1 MNFEDWYNEK
11 ALDIWRNAEPEQE
24 LFPALLPKIK
34 TDSEVLIVGINPSH
48 DLDWIN
54 QNLVRNEFKGK
65 TAEEVFSWN
74 KKNIKEKIQDVIRME
89 DIARK
94 PDVKNR
100 YFNAIDSFTK
110 RCGFSSWEHIDL
122 FLIRKTKQSDAMK
135 LLEKNDTLNYFGER
149 QKELFFEAIEKLK
162 IKTVVVTNARA
173 SKIIQNEIFKNK
185 KEIKTSI
192 KHNGKYFFFASMLSG
207 GAMDSYSKERLI
219 REILEYKNAISFENK
234 T

>member
-1 MNFEDWYNEK
+1 LNFEDWYNEK
-11 ALDIWRNAEPEQE
+11 ALDIWRNAEPAQE

-34 TDSEVLIVGINPSH
+34 TDSEVLIIGINPSH

-54 QNLVRNEFKGK
+54 QNLARVEFKGK

-74 KKNIKEKIQDVIRME
+74 QNIKEKIQDVIRME
-89 DIARK
+89 DIARN

-100 YFNAIDSFTK
+100 YFNAIESFTK
-110 RCGFSSWEHIDL
+110 RCGFSSWEHLDL

-135 LLEKNDTLNYFGER
+135 LLEKNDALNDFGER
-149 QKELFFEAIEKLK
+149 QKELFFEAIEKLE

-173 SKIIQNEIFKNK
+173 SKIIHNEIFKNK

-192 KHNGKYFFFASMLSG
+192 KHNGKHFFFASMLSG
-207 GAMDSYSKERLI
+207 GAMDNYSKERLI
-219 REILEYKNAISFENK
+219 REILEYKNAFSFESK

>member
-34 TDSEVLIVGINPSH
+34 TDSEVLIIGINPSH

-54 QNLVRNEFKGK
+54 QNLARVEFKGK
-65 TAEEVFSWN
+65 TAAEVFSWD
-74 KKNIKEKIQDVIRME
+74 KKNTKEKMQDVIRME
-89 DIARK
+89 DIARN

-100 YFNAIDSFTK
+100 YFNAIGSFTE
-110 RCGFSSWEHIDL
+110 RCGFSSWEHLDL

-135 LLEKNDTLNYFGER
+135 LLEKNDVLNDFGER
-149 QKELFFEAIEKLK
+149 QKELFFEAIEKLE
-162 IKTVVVTNARA
+162 IKTVVVTNALS
-173 SKIIQNEIFKNK
+173 SKIIHYEIFKNK
-185 KEIKTSI
+185 KEIKTNI
-192 KHNGKYFFFASMLSG
+192 KHNGKHFFFTSMLSG
-207 GAMDSYSKERLI
+207 GAMDNFSKERLI
-219 REILEYKNAISFENK
+219 REILEHKNAISVKSK

>member
-1 MNFEDWYNEK
+1 LNFEDWYNEK

-34 TDSEVLIVGINPSH
+34 TESEVLIIGINPSY

-54 QNLVRNEFKGK
+54 QNLARVEFKGK

-74 KKNIKEKIQDVIRME
+74 KTNIKEKIQDVISME
-89 DIARK
+89 NIARN

-110 RCGFSSWEHIDL
+110 RCGFSSWEHLDL

-135 LLEKNDTLNYFGER
+135 LLGKNGALNDFGER
-149 QKELFFEAIEKLK
+149 QKELFFEAIEKLE
-162 IKTVVVTNARA
+162 IKTVVVTNALS
-173 SKIIQNEIFKNK
+173 SKIIHREISKTE
-185 KEIKTSI
+185 EISTNI
-192 KHNGKYFFFASMLSG
+192 KHNGKHYFFASMLSG
-207 GAMDSYSKERLI
+207 GAMDNFSKERLI
-219 REILEYKNAISFENK
+219 REILEHKNAISVKSK

>member
-1 MNFEDWYNEK
+1 LNFEDWYNEK

-34 TDSEVLIVGINPSH
+34 TDSEVLIIGINPSH

-54 QNLVRNEFKGK
+54 QNLARVEFKGK

-74 KKNIKEKIQDVIRME
+74 QNIKEKIQDVIRME
-89 DIARK
+89 DIARN

-100 YFNAIDSFTK
+100 YFNAIESFTK
-110 RCGFSSWEHIDL
+110 RCGFSSWEHLDL

-135 LLEKNDTLNYFGER
+135 LLEKNDALNDFGER
-149 QKELFFEAIEKLK
+149 QKELFFEAIEKLE

-173 SKIIQNEIFKNK
+173 SKIIHNEIFKNK
-185 KEIKTSI
+185 KEIKTSV
-192 KHNGKYFFFASMLSG
+192 KHNDKHYFFASMSSG
-207 GAMDSYSKERLI
+207 GAMDNFSKERLI
-219 REILEYKNAISFENK
+219 REILEHKNAISVKSK

>member
-1 MNFEDWYNEK
+1 LNFEDWYNEK

-34 TDSEVLIVGINPSH
+34 TESEVLIIGINPSH

-54 QNLVRNEFKGK
+54 QNLARDEFKGK
-65 TAEEVFSWN
+65 TAEEVFSWD
-74 KKNIKEKIQDVIRME
+74 KKNTKEKMQDVIRME
-89 DIARK
+89 DIARN

-100 YFNAIDSFTK
+100 YFNAIGSFTE
-110 RCGFSSWEHIDL
+110 RCGFSSWEHLDL

-135 LLEKNDTLNYFGER
+135 LLGKNDALNDFGER

-162 IKTVVVTNARA
+162 IKTVVVTNALA
-173 SKIIQNEIFKNK
+173 SKIIHNEIFKT
-185 KEIKTSI
+185 EDIKTNI
-192 KHNGKYFFFASMLSG
+192 KHKGKHFFFASMLSG
-207 GAMDSYSKERLI
+207 GAMDNFSKERLI
-219 REILEYKNAISFENK
+219 REILEYKNAVSIKSK

>member
-1 MNFEDWYNEK
+1 LKFEDWYNEK

-24 LFPALLPKIK
+24 LFPGLLPKIK
-34 TDSEVLIVGINPSH
+34 TESEVLIIGINPSH

-54 QNLVRNEFKGK
+54 QNLARDEFKGK

-74 KKNIKEKIQDVIRME
+74 KKNIDEKIQDVIRME
-89 DIARK
+89 DIARN

-110 RCGFSSWEHIDL
+110 RCGFSSWEHLDL

-135 LLEKNDTLNYFGER
+135 LLGKNDALNDFGER

-173 SKIIQNEIFKNK
+173 SKIIHNEIFKNK
-185 KEIKTSI
+185 KEIKTSV
-192 KHNGKYFFFASMLSG
+192 KHNGKHFFFASMLSG
-207 GAMDSYSKERLI
+207 GAMDNFSKERLI
-219 REILEYKNAISFENK
+219 REILENKNAVSFESK

>member
-11 ALDIWRNAEPEQE
+11 ALEIWRNAEPEQE

-34 TDSEVLIVGINPSH
+34 TDSEVLIIGINPSH

-54 QNLVRNEFKGK
+54 QNLARIEFKGK
-65 TAEEVFSWN
+65 TAAEVFSWN
-74 KKNIKEKIQDVIRME
+74 KKNKEKIQDVIRME
-89 DIARK
+89 DLARN

-100 YFNAIDSFTK
+100 YFNAIASFSK
-110 RCGFSSWEHIDL
+110 SCGFSSWEHLDL

-135 LLEKNDTLNYFGER
+135 LLEKNDVLNDFGER

-162 IKTVVVTNARA
+162 IKTVVVTNACA
-173 SKIIQNEIFKNK
+173 SKIIHREISQTE
-185 KEIKTSI
+185 EISTNI
-192 KHNGKYFFFASMLSG
+192 KHNGKHYFFASMLSG
-207 GAMDSYSKERLI
+207 GAMDNFSKERLI
-219 REILEYKNAISFENK
+219 REILEHKNAISVKSK